1 MKYSAALDI
10 ARIGTR
16 LLVLV
21 MVCPRIEG
29 IGYAWVAWYPMVCL
43 QPRVTLTA
51 YLPSVTQPLLSI
63 PLMLHI
69 SSNTAQCTPRNCIS

>member
-1 MKYSAALDI
+1 M

-21 MVCPRIEG
+21 LVCPRRED

-51 YLPSVTQPLLSI
+51 HTSLVLSNPSSPPL
-63 PLMLHI
+63 
-69 SSNTAQCTPRNCIS
+69 